1 MGSLYYRCCWHRV
14 SNPLFSWYRQNSS
27 HAKAVYN
34 PKAFFLHAAS
44 LDQAFAHCRI
54 FSTAATR
61 RCGIRVAVSPLG
73 AVLSHPLPVVA
84 LVSRYLT
91 NKLIGP
97 RPLPKRIASLIL
109 RYYLEL
115 PHLSVSYARLRGTYQ
130 GITNSFATLLHP
142 SLRSGFRR
150 ASYPKGPLALRSLK
164 RSEGQRSVRL
174 ACLIHAASVHPE
186 PGSNSLKKFD

>member
-44 LDQAFAHCRI
+44 LDQAFAHCRM
-54 FSTAATR
+54 FLTAATR
-61 RCGIRVAVSPLG
+61 RCTSRVSVSSLGIK
-73 AVLSHPLPVVA
+73 LSLPLPVIA

-109 RYYLEL
+109 RYHLEL
-115 PHLSVSYARLRGTYQ
+115 VRLSADYARLRGTYQ
-130 GITNSFATLLHP
+130 GITNSFATISPSCEGGPFDLH
-142 SLRSGFRR
+142 
-150 ASYPKGPLALRSLK
+150 ALSTPPAFIL
-164 RSEGQRSVRL
+164 SQDQT
-174 ACLIHAASVHPE
+174 LIKNSF
-186 PGSNSLKKFD
+186 SNSRCLNYFDPVK